1 MEKRHEARKEEH
13 SDRVHEKNQNNDST
27 PTPQNSESEMNS
39 NHQEKTPSA
48 LDELFSSSSSDEEEN
63 KQNGNETSSP
73 SSEDHNDYM
82 NDKFLQHLSEQ
93 DEISRKNNQQSHH
106 ETKLSFYNAPPELLK
121 QYNIAKKEK
130 QHKKAHHLKKQIREY
145 GIRES
150 MLEKAKIS
158 LSQNLI
164 KKEEEKSEASQSVG
178 LKLLKKM
185 GYETGH
191 GLGKNKQGL
200 INPLSI
206 DRQLDDLIQ
215 TSAQGKTKN
224 LPKIGST
231 QEDLQKKAQIEQFKN
246 NMKEKSIGQKH
257 QKRTLTPEEYKSRMK
272 EIHDEQKKKRKLRM
286 ALQPS
291 SDMKENPLKKQKE
304 EENWDEFD
312 DF

>member
-1 MEKRHEARKEEH
+1 MQDNDENNTHHE
-13 SDRVHEKNQNNDST
+13 ST
-27 PTPQNSESEMNS
+27 TTDENSKSEMNEDS
-39 NHQEKTPSA
+39 KNQQSSA
-48 LDELFSSSSSDEEEN
+48 LDELFSSSSEDEESKPTTLEN
-63 KQNGNETSSP
+63 SFGSKDQ
-73 SSEDHNDYM
+73 EDDYM
-82 NDKFLQHLSEQ
+82 NDKFLQLTSEQ
-93 DEISRKNNQQSHH
+93 DDSSTSSSNQKQH
-106 ETKLSFYNAPPELLK
+106 TKLSFYNAPPDLLK

-130 QHKKAHHLKKQIREY
+130 QHKKAHHLKKQIREF
-145 GIRES
+145 GLKEN

-164 KKEEEKSEASQSVG
+164 KKEEEKSESSQSVG

-185 GYETGH
+185 GYEAGQ
-191 GLGKNKQGL
+191 GLGKNNQGL

-215 TSAQGKTKN
+215 SSALGKSKI
-224 LPKIGST
+224 LPKIGSNY
-231 QEDLQKKAQIEQFKN
+231 EELQKKEQIEQFKQE
-246 NMKEKSIGQKH
+246 MKEKSVAQQH
-257 QKRTLTPEEYKSRMK
+257 QSLTPEEFQRRMK

-291 SDMKENPLKKQKE
+291 NDVEENPLKKQKE